1 MHMQVFSKRMDS
13 ESFEE
18 EGDCNFL
25 IVFCKHLQTTK
36 SGLHILL
43 SGAHFATFASVA
55 RLRSLSNTSR
65 FRPRKCV

>member
-55 RLRSLSNTSR
+55 RLKK
-65 FRPRKCV
+65 FVKYIKV